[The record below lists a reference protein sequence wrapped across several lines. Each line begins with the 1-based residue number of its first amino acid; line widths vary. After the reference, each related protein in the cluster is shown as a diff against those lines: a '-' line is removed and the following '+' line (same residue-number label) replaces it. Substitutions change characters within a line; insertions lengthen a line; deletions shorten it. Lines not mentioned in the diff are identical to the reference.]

1 MFDHASPPNRI
12 MPTRRTNSCQ
22 LAEKLILLYNF
33 ARSYQF
39 SQGRTS
45 VRKYYPRVADE
56 VLRSKLEA
64 KGAVLI
70 EGPKW
75 CGKSTTATRAARSA
89 VYLQDP
95 STREQNMMLA
105 KASPKRFLQ
114 GDAPKLIDEW
124 QVVPSI
130 WDAVR
135 FEVDQRDE
143 FGQFILTGSVTPPA
157 TDEIAHSGTG
167 RITRMR
173 MRPMTLFESGES
185 SGEVSLA
192 ALFDGDHEV
201 FGETSLSLEDL
212 AFALCRG
219 GWPKAIGCRESVAL
233 AQAVDYYDDLVSTDF
248 SKIDGV
254 RRSRERV
261 SRFLRSYARH
271 SATGATYTT
280 IRADMLANET
290 DSLSED
296 TISSYVDV
304 MEKLFVIENLPS
316 WHPNLRSKTAIRT
329 SDTRHFVDPSIAA
342 ASLGLGPNDLMNDL
356 RTYGLLFES
365 LCVRDLRV
373 YAQRLRG
380 DVYHYRNKRGQEAD
394 AVLHLR
400 DGRYA
405 LVEAKLFSQEHIDE
419 GARSLL
425 SIRDDIDEE
434 KMGSPSFLMVVTGT
448 PYAYRR
454 EDGVLVAPLGT
465 LAP

>member
-1 MFDHASPPNRI
+1 
-12 MPTRRTNSCQ
+12 
-22 LAEKLILLYNF
+22 
-33 ARSYQF
+33 
-39 SQGRTS
+39 
-45 VRKYYPRVADE
+45 
-56 VLRSKLEA
+56 
-64 KGAVLI
+64 
-70 EGPKW
+70 
-75 CGKSTTATRAARSA
+75 
-89 VYLQDP
+89 
-95 STREQNMMLA
+95 
-105 KASPKRFLQ
+105 
-114 GDAPKLIDEW
+114 
-124 QVVPSI
+124 
-130 WDAVR
+130 
-135 FEVDQRDE
+135 
-143 FGQFILTGSVTPPA
+143 
-157 TDEIAHSGTG
+157 
-167 RITRMR
+167 
-173 MRPMTLFESGES
+173 
-185 SGEVSLA
+185 
-192 ALFDGDHEV
+192 
-201 FGETSLSLEDL
+201 
-212 AFALCRG
+212 
-219 GWPKAIGCRESVAL
+219 
-233 AQAVDYYDDLVSTDF
+233 
-248 SKIDGV
+248 
-254 RRSRERV
+254 
-261 SRFLRSYARH
+261 
-271 SATGATYTT
+271 
-280 IRADMLANET
+280 MLANET

-454 EDGVLVAPLGT
+454 EDGVIVAPLGT